1 MEAVGTSYIYMLY
14 DSIIIH
20 IMIYIYIRIY
30 ILWYMCQICERVTLA
45 RLSCPER
52 SRPKDGVSP
61 IVVVVPVAE
70 LAACSDGKLSHGW
83 CWCATS
89 GERNNIVQLQLDHVS
104 CTELL
109 SLSMWLR
116 CDILNWWWRHVKTI
130 GTTSGSYW
138 LKNRRVGDSTSD
150 LAWPGRVAYCWML
163 QAPRSQVPGPRRGR
177 LEEKVEATQA
187 EGAQILN
194 EARHL
199 QHFPNTVLLDL
210 WYYWYLWCSEIASKS
225 TQKRKKH

>member
-1 MEAVGTSYIYMLY
+1 MEAVGTYYIYMLY

-20 IMIYIYIRIY
+20 YNIY

-70 LAACSDGKLSHGW
+70 LAAEPWLMLMCVRRKEQHCSAPAGPRVLHW
-83 CWCATS
+83 ALVT
-89 GERNNIVQLQLDHVS
+89 IHAA
-104 CTELL
+104 
-109 SLSMWLR
+109 R

-138 LKNRRVGDSTSD
+138 LKNRRVGDSTSGGFG
-150 LAWPGRVAYCWML
+150 LATWPIAGCCRLPGLRSKARDKVAWKRRLKLRRRKVLRFWMRPDISSTF
-163 QAPRSQVPGPRRGR
+163 QTRCSW
-177 LEEKVEATQA
+177 
-187 EGAQILN
+187 IYM
-194 EARHL
+194 
-199 QHFPNTVLLDL
+199 DL
-210 WYYWYLWCSEIASKS
+210 WDYYILLIFMMQRNCV
-225 TQKRKKH
+225 